1 MDSHDIIALI
11 LTLTAVC
18 SYVNYRYLQLTPS
31 IGVTIIAMIFTL
43 GIKFFSSFDPE
54 VLTFSEFLTSKIEF
68 EKRLINNV
76 PTTGRMP
83 GITRRSR
90 NQIRKL
96 QLRM

>member
-1 MDSHDIIALI
+1 M
-11 LTLTAVC
+11 LTA
-18 SYVNYRYLQLTPS
+18 T
-31 IGVTIIAMIFTL
+31 G
-43 GIKFFSSFDPE
+43 SFIY
-54 VLTFSEFLTSKIEF
+54 FKTSKIEF

-83 GITRRSR
+83 GITRRGR